1 MTLGLGWM
9 VVEGCC
15 VKLLGE
21 VAGDSRGSDGGS
33 GDQLGTVCLL
43 VEGFTVNAG
52 GSG

>member
-1 MTLGLGWM
+1 M

-15 VKLLGE
+15 VKLLSE
-21 VAGDSRGSDGGS
+21 VAGDSLKPDGGG

-43 VEGFTVNAG
+43 VEVFTVNAG